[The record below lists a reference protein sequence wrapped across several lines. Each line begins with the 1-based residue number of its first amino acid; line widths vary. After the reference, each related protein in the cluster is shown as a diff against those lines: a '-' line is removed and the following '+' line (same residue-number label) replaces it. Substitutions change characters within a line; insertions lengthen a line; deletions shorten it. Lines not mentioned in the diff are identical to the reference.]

1 MHSSLPHLLQE
12 GHWQVCARRKYTTV
26 LHGRLNFFTLGCE
39 AGQVAQTLLQR
50 VSEETDGR
58 HMSNIMML
66 LREVKTAGKLGT
78 LATMLSDGGSL
89 ANLRQP

>member
-1 MHSSLPHLLQE
+1 MTSVTVTDTQISADEYSLTAAVP
-12 GHWQVCARRKYTTV
+12 VAKYTEICT
-26 LHGRLNFFTLGCE
+26 TLGCE

-50 VSEETDGR
+50 VSDETDAR
-58 HMSNIMML
+58 HMSIILML

-78 LATMLSDGGSL
+78 LATMLSDGGTL